1 MINRNERGRKGE
13 MGGAGWRKR
22 DTERD
27 RGTRWFVIGCI
38 SVWCAGGKSCILFS
52 ASGTAEGWQRQV
64 AFRRGSV
71 DTNVIGSSDG
81 GALIQKG
88 NNTHCQRCPC
98 LSPLFSSCKKGKK
111 ISKLK
116 MQRVARNNRTSAWHC
131 RAHQIRCICLRK
143 QRCGQHV
150 CKSMCCAF

>member
-88 NNTHCQRCPC
+88 NNSTVKGVLASLPSFPRV
-98 LSPLFSSCKKGKK
+98 KKEKK
-111 ISKLK
+111 YL
-116 MQRVARNNRTSAWHC
+116 N
-131 RAHQIRCICLRK
+131 
-143 QRCGQHV
+143 
-150 CKSMCCAF
+150 